1 MHSLTLI
8 EGHSNNDTEYETLIV
23 GLELAL
29 EIPIDD
35 LTIYGNSKLIIHQM
49 NGLYH
54 IKKLSLTPYF

>member
-8 EGHSNNDTEYETLIV
+8 EGRSNNETMYEALIV

-35 LTIYGNSKLIIHQM
+35 LTVYGDS
-49 NGLYH
+49 
-54 IKKLSLTPYF
+54 